1 MQRGRNAHHLSIE
14 AGHLDVAQYL
24 APKMGDHLR
33 DTDDGNQLGAEGG
46 YVNVAKCLAQNRP
59 RDEVNTAL
67 HKAAQN
73 GQLSTVEY
81 LVESCRFDVTLRGK
95 VG

>member
-1 MQRGRNAHHLSIE
+1 MQERCNANRLS
-14 AGHLDVAQYL
+14 
-24 APKMGDHLR
+24 
-33 DTDDGNQLGAEGG
+33 TEGG
-46 YVNVAKCLAQNRP
+46 YVNVTQCLAQDRP

-81 LVESCRFDVTLRGK
+81 LVGSCGFDVTLRGK